1 MDDIFGLE
9 KYNNIERVLKL
20 ENELYRPFWDIIAS
34 QQARYESLTEMVNK
48 NLYINQTV
56 AMLSERM
63 DKKIEK
69 YQKLFESSNLEML
82 NYIAEYQDRIYNRY
96 LSMSDAIQN
105 TFSLSNDSIY
115 KYSELIS
122 SIADNHF
129 LEQCVDK
136 MECHEEKSEV
146 SSEEIDEVYNDLAT
160 VAEDSQN
167 WQQRLVEVV
176 TSWKNKNPVIF
187 FILVSVILPIIL
199 SIVASPISNAFTQN
213 DTRIKDDPSASGNT
227 ICNVSVNQEIT
238 IISTTTNYYYEVE
251 FYDEESGKFIKGWI
265 SKRSVKLVD
274 GSSECK
280 TSEDGSEEMEAE

>member
-56 AMLSERM
+56 AMLSEKM
-63 DKKIEK
+63 AKIFEPLRE
-69 YQKLFESSNLEML
+69 YQKLLEPSNMEML
-82 NYIAEYQDRIYNRY
+82 NYIAEYQDSIYNQY

-105 TFSLSNDSIY
+105 AFSLSNDSIY

-199 SIVASPISNAFTQN
+199 SIVASPISIAFTQ
-213 DTRIKDDPSASGNT
+213 K
-227 ICNVSVNQEIT
+227 Q
-238 IISTTTNYYYEVE
+238 Y
-251 FYDEESGKFIKGWI
+251 
-265 SKRSVKLVD
+265 
-274 GSSECK
+274 
-280 TSEDGSEEMEAE
+280 